1 VDITPSNLTAF
12 FEGGSRSRQQLADQ
26 LGISQPYLSMIE
38 NRKRRIPLTLA
49 VQIRDLTGVPIE
61 SLLPAPEQAAS

>member
-1 VDITPSNLTAF
+1 
-12 FEGGSRSRQQLADQ
+12 
-26 LGISQPYLSMIE
+26 MIE

-61 SLLPAPEQAAS
+61 SLLPAEERAAS